1 MLTEKSSAVSPNRVI
16 VLALLMTFA
25 VAVVVSQLFRYQV
38 ARHPEIVDR
47 ANDQF
52 HHVIVLSDIRG
63 PIVDRHGHI
72 LAMDLVQWDISVDTP
87 FVTDPETLASQLAPL
102 LNLPEQ
108 ELYAMLIS
116 DQPWVRLARGVPQ
129 DVGEAIIDL
138 NASGLIIEAR
148 AYRVYPEGDLVTP
161 LLGIVNESGGHHG
174 IEGYYDHDLSPIAG
188 KRETDLQPDG
198 REIPKSP
205 HNEEPP
211 REGSALVLT
220 LDLNIQYIVDEEL
233 HNAMEK
239 YEAEGGTIIV
249 MDPRTGAILASVSYP
264 TYDPHRLTDK
274 NVKLLADPA
283 VSSVWEPGSIFKV
296 VTYAAG
302 LDAGTITP
310 ETPFLDNGRLEVGGR
325 IIRNFDNRRWG
336 RMTLKEALA
345 HSLNTAAAYVSTS
358 LGKNAFYTYVR
369 RFGLGDLTGVDL
381 AGEAEGMVKLPG
393 DSNWFPSELGIN
405 AFGQGIAV
413 TPVQMISAA
422 AAIANDGLLMKP
434 YIVHKR
440 IIPGEAGE
448 AERVVETKP
457 VAVRRAISSEA
468 ASTLTAMLV
477 RVVEDSA
484 FRARVPGYRI
494 AGKTGTAQIPTAL
507 GYHKTDTIQSFV
519 GYAPADDPQFI
530 ILVKLNKP
538 KTSPWSS
545 HTAAPTF
552 RAITERLLVYLQIPP
567 DDIRLA
573 HSQGK
578 P

>member
-25 VAVVVSQLFRYQV
+25 IAVVVGQLFRYQV
-38 ARHPEIVDR
+38 IRHTELSGR
-47 ANDQF
+47 AKGL
-52 HHVIVLSDIRG
+52 VEGVVELSDMRG
-63 PIVDRHGHI
+63 PIVDRHGHV
-72 LAMDLVQWDISVDTP
+72 LAMDLVQWDIMVDPP
-87 FVTDPETLASQLAPL
+87 FVTDPEWLASELAPL
-102 LNLPEQ
+102 LNRSEQ
-108 ELYAMLIS
+108 ELYALLTS
-116 DQPWVRLARGVPQ
+116 DLAWVPLARGVPQ
-129 DVGEAIIDL
+129 DVGEAIIRLD
-138 NASGLIIEAR
+138 ASGLRYRAR
-148 AYRVYPEGDLVTP
+148 PFRVYPEGNLMTP
-161 LLGIVNESGGHHG
+161 VLGIVNESGGHNG
-174 IEGYYDHDLSPIAG
+174 IEGYHNHDLSPTPG
-188 KRETDLQPDG
+188 KRETSLGPDG
-198 REIPKSP
+198 REIPGP
-205 HNEEPP
+205 LNEDPP

-220 LDLNIQYIVDEEL
+220 LDLNIQYIVNEEL

-264 TYDPHRLTDK
+264 TYKPQRITEK

-296 VTYAAG
+296 ITYAAG

-310 ETPFLDNGRLEVGGR
+310 QTSFFDKGRLEVGGR

-336 RMTLKEALA
+336 HLTLREALA

-358 LGKNAFYTYVR
+358 LGKKAFYTYVR
-369 RFGLGDLTGVDL
+369 RFGLGDMTGVDL
-381 AGEAEGMVKLPG
+381 AGEVEGMVKLPG

-413 TPVQMISAA
+413 TPVQMVSAA

-434 YIVHKR
+434 YIVHKQ
-440 IIPGEAGE
+440 IIPGEPGDD
-448 AERVVETKP
+448 ERVVETQP

-468 ASTLTAMLV
+468 ASTLTGMLV

-484 FRARVPGYRI
+484 FRARVPGYKI

-507 GYHKTDTIQSFV
+507 GYHKKDTIQSFI

-552 RAITERLLVYLQIPP
+552 RAIAERLLVYLQIPP
-567 DDIRLA
+567 DEIRLA
-573 HSQGK
+573 HSQGQ